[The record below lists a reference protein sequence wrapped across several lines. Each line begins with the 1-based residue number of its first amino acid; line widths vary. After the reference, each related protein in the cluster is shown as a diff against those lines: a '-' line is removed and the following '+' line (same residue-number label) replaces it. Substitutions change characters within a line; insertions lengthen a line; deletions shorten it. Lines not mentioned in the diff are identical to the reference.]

1 MPVFGGI
8 ARGNRRDIA
17 RSESNLHSLQSHA
30 GTRRKLTN
38 VEKVSVYIP
47 AYNSAEFLSRAID
60 GLLAQTLSANEILVI
75 DDGSRDATAEIAARY
90 PDVTLVRHPQ
100 NSGLGAAR
108 NTAFRTARN
117 ELVASI
123 DADCVPD
130 PGWLAGLARHFNDPK
145 VAGVGGRLI
154 EGNQRTVAD
163 RWRRAHMAQEWG
175 DRPLRNPR
183 FLFGC
188 NNMFRRSAVLEA
200 GGYDE
205 SMRTNGEDIYMS
217 GRLRDTGWDLMYDP
231 KERVTHLRHD
241 TMGSVLDNYWR
252 WWRIG
257 VGAYVNGV
265 SLRSVLGHA
274 LFVHFRHTFLD
285 LVRSDLSA
293 RRFDLLGLDLAAL
306 GYFPYRDFRLWL
318 AAHPKSPSQRVSSEV

>member
-1 MPVFGGI
+1 VDKI
-8 ARGNRRDIA
+8 
-17 RSESNLHSLQSHA
+17 
-30 GTRRKLTN
+30 
-38 VEKVSVYIP
+38 SVYIP
-47 AYNSAEFLSRAID
+47 AYNSAEFLARAMD
-60 GLLAQTLSANEILVI
+60 GLLAQTLPANEFLVI

-90 PDVTLVRHPQ
+90 PAVTLVRHPH

-108 NTAFRTARN
+108 NTAFKTACN
-117 ELVASI
+117 ELVASL

-130 PGWLAGLARHFNDPK
+130 PGWLAGLARHFDDPK

-175 DRPLRNPR
+175 DQPLHNPR

-188 NNMFRRSAVLEA
+188 NNMFRKSAVQEA

-205 SMRTNGEDIYMS
+205 SMRTNGEDTDIS
-217 GRLRDTGWDLMYDP
+217 RRLRDKGWDLLYDP
-231 KERVTHLRHD
+231 EARAVHLRHD
-241 TMGSVLDNYWR
+241 TARSILDTYWR
-252 WWRIG
+252 WWRFG
-257 VGAYVNGV
+257 VRAYANGV
-265 SLRSVLGHA
+265 RLRSVLGHA
-274 LFVHFRHTFLD
+274 LFVHFRYTFLD

-293 RRFDLLGLDLAAL
+293 RRFDLLGLDFAAL

>member
-1 MPVFGGI
+1 MDKI
-8 ARGNRRDIA
+8 
-17 RSESNLHSLQSHA
+17 
-30 GTRRKLTN
+30 
-38 VEKVSVYIP
+38 SVYVP

-60 GLLAQTLSANEILVI
+60 GLLAQALPANEILVI

-90 PDVTLVRHPQ
+90 PDVTLVRHAQ

-108 NTAFRTARN
+108 NTGFRTARN
-117 ELVASI
+117 EIVASL

-130 PGWLAGLARHFNDPK
+130 PGWLAGLSRHFDDPK

-175 DRPLRNPR
+175 EKPLRNPK

-188 NNMFRRSAVLEA
+188 NNMFRKSAVLEA

-205 SMRTNGEDIYMS
+205 SMRTNGEDTDVS
-217 GRLRDTGWDLMYDP
+217 RRLRDKGWDLLYDP
-231 KERVTHLRHD
+231 EARVVHQRHD
-241 TMGSVLDNYWR
+241 TAQSILDTYWR
-252 WWRIG
+252 WWRFG
-257 VGAYVNGV
+257 VRAYANGV
-265 SLRSVLGHA
+265 RLRSVIGHA
-274 LFVHFRHTFLD
+274 LFVHFRYTFLD
-285 LVRSDLSA
+285 LVRSDLNA

>member
-1 MPVFGGI
+1 M
-8 ARGNRRDIA
+8 
-17 RSESNLHSLQSHA
+17 
-30 GTRRKLTN
+30 
-38 VEKVSVYIP
+38 EKVSVYIP
-47 AYNSAEFLSRAID
+47 AYNSAEFLSVVID
-60 GLLAQTLSANEILVI
+60 GLLAQTLPADEILVI

-90 PDVTLVRHPQ
+90 AAVTLVRHTR

-108 NTAFRTARN
+108 NTGFRTACN
-117 ELVASI
+117 ELIASL

-130 PGWLAGLARHFNDPK
+130 PGWLAGLARHFNEPK

-175 DRPLRNPR
+175 DQPVHNPK

-188 NNMFRRSAVLEA
+188 NNMFRKSAVQEA

-205 SMRTNGEDIYMS
+205 SMRTNGEDTDIS
-217 GRLRDTGWDLMYDP
+217 QRLRDKGWDLLYDP
-231 KERVTHLRHD
+231 EPCALHLRHD
-241 TMGSVLDNYWR
+241 TARSILDTYWR
-252 WWRIG
+252 WWRFG
-257 VGAYVNGV
+257 VRAYVNGV
-265 SLRSVLGHA
+265 RLHSVLGHA
-274 LFVHFRHTFLD
+274 LFIHFRHTFFD

-318 AAHPKSPSQRVSSEV
+318 AAHPKSTSHHISSEV